1 MDDQRLSIVDV
12 EEEPGSQETIR
23 EHVLEENQATAFVSI
38 MQGCNM
44 RCTFCIVPSTRGSER
59 SRAIP
64 EIVDEVRTLVEKGV
78 REVTLL
84 GQIVNLYGRHEFEK
98 AGGLSPFVQLLDAV
112 HAVDGLERLRFTS
125 PHPIGFK
132 VDLIEAFTRLP
143 KLMPHVHLPMQSAS
157 DRILKKMHRGYTA
170 EKFFT
175 LTESIR
181 KTREDIAVTTDVIV
195 GFPGETE
202 EDYAATREMVKRVEF
217 DNAFIFRYSPR
228 RDTPAATMEEQ
239 LPESVKEE
247 RNQDLLGVL
256 NEIVARKNEQLVGK
270 NVQVLCEGVSKTN
283 EQRLSGR
290 TPQNKIVVFEGSRR
304 HHGQLLDVRV
314 TRSSGFTL
322 YGDAAIL

>member
-1 MDDQRLSIVDV
+1 M
-12 EEEPGSQETIR
+12 
-23 EHVLEENQATAFVSI
+23 
-38 MQGCNM
+38 
-44 RCTFCIVPSTRGSER
+44 
-59 SRAIP
+59 
-64 EIVDEVRTLVEKGV
+64 
-78 REVTLL
+78 TLL

-98 AGGLSPFVQLLDAV
+98 SGGLSPFVQLLEAV

-170 EKFFT
+170 EKFFA

>member
-1 MDDQRLSIVDV
+1 VCV
-12 EEEPGSQETIR
+12 CPCSQE
-23 EHVLEENQATAFVSI
+23 LNLS
-38 MQGCNM
+38 GN
-44 RCTFCIVPSTRGSER
+44 
-59 SRAIP
+59 
-64 EIVDEVRTLVEKGV
+64 EIEKI
-78 REVTLL
+78 E
-84 GQIVNLYGRHEFEK
+84 
-98 AGGLSPFVQLLDAV
+98 
-112 HAVDGLERLRFTS
+112 GLERLRFTS

-132 VDLIEAFTRLP
+132 ADLVESFGRLP

-170 EKFFT
+170 EKFFA
-175 LTESIR
+175 LTEALR
-181 KTREDIAVTTDVIV
+181 KARKDIAVTTDIIV
-195 GFPGETE
+195 GFPGETD

-256 NEIVARKNEQLVGK
+256 NAIVIRKHEELVGT
-270 NVQVLCEGVSKTN
+270 NVEVLCEGLSKN
-283 EQRLSGR
+283 NDQRLSGR
-290 TPQNKIVVFEGSRR
+290 TPQNKIVIFEGNRR
-304 HHGQLLDVRV
+304 HYGQLLDVRV

>member
-1 MDDQRLSIVDV
+1 
-12 EEEPGSQETIR
+12 
-23 EHVLEENQATAFVSI
+23 
-38 MQGCNM
+38 
-44 RCTFCIVPSTRGSER
+44 
-59 SRAIP
+59 
-64 EIVDEVRTLVEKGV
+64 
-78 REVTLL
+78 
-84 GQIVNLYGRHEFEK
+84 
-98 AGGLSPFVQLLDAV
+98 
-112 HAVDGLERLRFTS
+112 
-125 PHPIGFK
+125 
-132 VDLIEAFTRLP
+132 
-143 KLMPHVHLPMQSAS
+143 
-157 DRILKKMHRGYTA
+157 MHRGYTA
-170 EKFFT
+170 EKFFA